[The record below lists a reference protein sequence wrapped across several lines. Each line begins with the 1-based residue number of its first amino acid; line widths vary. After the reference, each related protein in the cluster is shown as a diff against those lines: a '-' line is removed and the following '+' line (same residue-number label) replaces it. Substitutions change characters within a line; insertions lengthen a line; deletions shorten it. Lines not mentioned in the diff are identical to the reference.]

1 MDENPYESPAEP
13 PDEPLVELEPEPPP
27 RPQLALRIKRITQV
41 IAFCCAML
49 FFLLNARVLPPQ
61 RPIVG
66 QLLFGGA
73 MLGLLVIIGCNYFT
87 RPKGRP
93 RVTPQRLRLK

>member
-1 MDENPYESPAEP
+1 MDENPYESPESP
-13 PDEPLVELEPEPPP
+13 EEPLVELEPEPPP
-27 RPQLALRIKRITQV
+27 RTQLALRIKRVTQV
-41 IAFCCAML
+41 VAFSCAML

-73 MLGLLVIIGCNYFT
+73 MLGLLVIIGCNFFI
-87 RPKGRP
+87 RPRGRR
-93 RVTPQRLRLK
+93 RVTPHRLRLK